1 MGRKPDLKKIIASFE
16 KGKDFT
22 LTRQQY
28 INSTGIDIPQNASY
42 IKKSSAVA
50 KKAMEY
56 GYKIDVIPEKLIF
69 TKIN

>member
-1 MGRKPDLKKIIASFE
+1 MGRRPKLETIIKRFE
-16 KGKDFT
+16 KGENFT
-22 LTRQQY
+22 LTRKEY
-28 INSTGIDIPQNASY
+28 IKNTGADIPQDQTY
-42 IKKSSAVA
+42 TKSKSAVA